1 MNKMVKKGFSM
12 IELLFV
18 MVILAALAAIAI
30 PSMSS
35 GTESAT
41 LTSMRSDMKNI
52 MALLQSKY
60 VNNQDYGFII
70 NGGVSATTQDAATGY
85 AVNPLAAADGAQTNI
100 PLSKGN
106 ILTITSNSGAAGT
119 CTAAGQGFE
128 ITISNDNIPGKA
140 VKFNSCTDGKMIMQD
155 TNSGGGATT

>member
-60 VNNQDYGFII
+60 VDKQDYALVIPSDIENVEADDKTGLY
-70 NGGVSATTQDAATGY
+70 VSGDLKIPITRGNAVSISSTTGATG
-85 AVNPLAAADGAQTNI
+85 
-100 PLSKGN
+100 S
-106 ILTITSNSGAAGT
+106 
-119 CTAAGQGFE
+119 CTADGQGFE
-128 ITISNDNIPGKA
+128 ISISNDNIPGKA
-140 VKFNSCTDGKMIMQD
+140 VKFNSCTDGKIIMKD
-155 TNSGGGATT
+155 INSEQA

>member
-60 VNNQDYGFII
+60 VDTQDYSVIIGSEIKAAEANDSGFA
-70 NGGVSATTQDAATGY
+70 SDPL
-85 AVNPLAAADGAQTNI
+85 VNSKTSESTNI
-100 PLSKGN
+100 PLSQGN
-106 ILTITSNSGAAGT
+106 SVTITANTAAEGS

-128 ITISNDNIPGKA
+128 ISISNTNVPGKTT
-140 VKFNSCTDGKMIMQD
+140 KFNSCTDGKIIMEV
-155 TNSGGGATT
+155 NNAG